1 MRQTL
6 RPTAQLYSLV
16 FSSCQSDGNSF
27 FKIFQFFQFFHF
39 FPKFCKFSIFFK
51 ISKFFQIFSKFFQFF
66 QIFKIFPFF
75 ANFFQIFHFFK
86 IFQNFYFFSKFFQI
100 FYEFFQILVCL
111 QQKKITELLSVNE
124 RPDKGYIP
132 QCDSNGQFETR
143 QCSRNG
149 QVCWCVDTSGTKM
162 KGTMGPFETVVCDGP
177 MSKFRSIFNLFKH

>member
-1 MRQTL
+1 MQ
-6 RPTAQLYSLV
+6 
-16 FSSCQSDGNSF
+16 
-27 FKIFQFFQFFHF
+27 IFAN
-39 FPKFCKFSIFFK
+39 FCKFSIFF
-51 ISKFFQIFSKFFQFF
+51 QIF
-66 QIFKIFPFF
+66 P
-75 ANFFQIFHFFK
+75 N
-86 IFQNFYFFSKFFQI
+86 FSKFFQI
-100 FYEFFQILVCL
+100 FPNFSEFFQIVCL